1 MKKQTKVTIRIP
13 KRWKGDDERFI
24 ACNGRRVLV
33 KTGCDVE
40 VTPAI
45 AEVYYN
51 SEDQRA
57 ESERRISEMASL
69 S

>member
-1 MKKQTKVTIRIP
+1 MKKQKKVTIRIP
-13 KRWKGDDERFI
+13 KRWKGDDERFL

-40 VTPAI
+40 VSPAI
-45 AEVYYN
+45 AEVYFN
-51 SEDQRA
+51 SEGQRA
-57 ESERRISEMASL
+57 ECERRISEMMSL